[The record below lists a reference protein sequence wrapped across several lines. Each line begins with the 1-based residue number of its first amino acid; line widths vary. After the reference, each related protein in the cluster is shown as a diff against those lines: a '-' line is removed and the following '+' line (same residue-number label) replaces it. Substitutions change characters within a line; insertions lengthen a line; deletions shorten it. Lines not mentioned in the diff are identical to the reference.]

1 MLPSM
6 TGMKFVRR
14 SNLSSTVLSPPST
27 LGGRWTFK
35 SRLKN
40 SNNGTNKW
48 SKKRMERP
56 NLNSSAT
63 ISGSG
68 IRMKE
73 ESIFNWKCAHTF
85 TTKRKIPP
93 TKKFNRTGSTTSSTK
108 RRSWP
113 FCRQD
118 DPNTLPLALK
128 LTLITWI
135 ALKCSHLLIHTNKFC
150 RSRLS
155 PAMAWSLQAVKL
167 SWSIDLT
174 KIVIS
179 TS

>member
-48 SKKRMERP
+48 SKKRTERP

-63 ISGSG
+63 ISGSE

-73 ESIFNWKCAHTF
+73 ESIFNWKCAHTS
-85 TTKRKIPP
+85 TTKKKIPP
-93 TKKFNRTGSTTSSTK
+93 TKKFNRTGSTTSLTR

-113 FCRQD
+113 FFRQE
-118 DPNTLPLALK
+118 DPNTLNLPLK
-128 LTLITWI
+128 ITLITWI
-135 ALKCSHLLIHTNKFC
+135 TLKNSHLHTNTNKFC
-150 RSRLS
+150 RFRLS
-155 PAMAWSLQAVKL
+155 PAMEWSLKVANQL
-167 SWSIDLT
+167 W
-174 KIVIS
+174 S
-179 TS
+179 TSLTQKTLSTS

>member
-48 SKKRMERP
+48 SKKRTERP

-63 ISGSG
+63 ISGSE

-93 TKKFNRTGSTTSSTK
+93 TKKFNRTGSTTSSTR

-113 FCRQD
+113 FCRQE
-118 DPNTLPLALK
+118 DPNTLNLALM
-128 LTLITWI
+128 LIWSTWTT
-135 ALKCSHLLIHTNKFC
+135 LKCSHLPTHTNKFC

-155 PAMAWSLQAVKL
+155 PAMAWSLRAVKP
-167 SWSIDLT
+167 SWSIDL
-174 KIVIS
+174 KKKVIS